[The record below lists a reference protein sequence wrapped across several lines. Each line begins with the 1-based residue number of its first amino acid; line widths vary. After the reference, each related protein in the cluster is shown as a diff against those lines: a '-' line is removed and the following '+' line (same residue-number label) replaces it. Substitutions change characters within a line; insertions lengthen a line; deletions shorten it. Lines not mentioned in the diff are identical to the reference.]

1 MAFYQGFCGAR
12 WNRTT
17 DLSIISAGQRA
28 GQAIGIPSD
37 LPFRAT
43 TSHQKTARATSFG
56 HALGTAE
63 VDTEPLVGC
72 GPDFDG
78 PAKGPASEGMCSQAS
93 WRDLNCTGVSF
104 ARAGGSPVQGNSG
117 LEGPVTNLA
126 ELDLP
131 RENWV
136 SLKPTMPSKNLAPGT
151 PPRRPTT
158 RRRWKSA
165 TPSPEHGAGDVDLAT
180 GGLTG
185 AEKTGRHQSG
195 TLLKAIRPPENC
207 AWPNVTS
214 PPVN

>member
-1 MAFYQGFCGAR
+1 MESYHRLQHYQCWPRGWSGHWYILRPALSCHHEPSKDGTCHFVWAR
-12 WNRTT
+12 
-17 DLSIISAGQRA
+17 
-28 GQAIGIPSD
+28 
-37 LPFRAT
+37 
-43 TSHQKTARATSFG
+43 FG
-56 HALGTAE
+56 HGPKSTASHLSAVALTSMGRPKTLRRKGCA
-63 VDTEPLVGC
+63 VKLVAR
-72 GPDFDG
+72 PELHW
-78 PAKGPASEGMCSQAS
+78 SELRPCRRLACPRKLG
-93 WRDLNCTGVSF
+93 W
-104 ARAGGSPVQGNSG
+104 
-117 LEGPVTNLA
+117 EGPVTNLA

-165 TPSPEHGAGDVDLAT
+165 TPSPERGAGDVDLAT